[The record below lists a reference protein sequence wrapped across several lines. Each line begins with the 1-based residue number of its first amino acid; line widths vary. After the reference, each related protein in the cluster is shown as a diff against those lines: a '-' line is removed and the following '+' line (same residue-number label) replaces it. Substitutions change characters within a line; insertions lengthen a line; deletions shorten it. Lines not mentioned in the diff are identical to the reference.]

1 MKKINYYLL
10 LMSEML
16 INGRS
21 AKLIKLKK
29 KINKKIEETV
39 GELRRKLK

>member
-21 AKLIKLKK
+21 AKLIKFL
-29 KINKKIEETV
+29 KKIEETV
-39 GELRRKLK
+39 SELRRKLK

>member
-1 MKKINYYLL
+1 MKKINYYLV

-21 AKLIKLKK
+21 AKLIKFK
-29 KINKKIEETV
+29 KKIEETV
-39 GELRRKLK
+39 SELRRKLK